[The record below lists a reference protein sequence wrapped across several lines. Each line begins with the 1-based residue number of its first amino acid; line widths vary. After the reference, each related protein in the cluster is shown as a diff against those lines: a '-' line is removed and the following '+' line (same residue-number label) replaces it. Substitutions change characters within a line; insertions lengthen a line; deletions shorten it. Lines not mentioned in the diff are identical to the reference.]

1 MNEFSLGK
9 FGGKAGLGIALL
21 GLAVI
26 GIGINGVRSQFSLL
40 AQMPY
45 VISGG
50 ILGLA
55 LVILGAAVLI
65 VQGGREDRALLEAKL
80 DRLAD
85 AILESAATTRPT
97 GAAHAP
103 GDVSG
108 LLVAGT
114 ASYHVPTCRLVDGR
128 EQTSYVTADEAR
140 DSELKACRVCQPD
153 QAGVDVTVR

>member
-1 MNEFSLGK
+1 MDNLGK
-9 FGGKAGLGIALL
+9 FGGKAGLGIALV

-85 AILESAATTRPT
+85 AVLDSAAASRPA
-97 GAAHAP
+97 GPAHAP

-128 EQTSYVTADEAR
+128 EQTSYVTGEEAR
-140 DSELKACRVCQPD
+140 QRGLKACRVCQPD
-153 QAGVDVTVR
+153 QQPVEVTVR